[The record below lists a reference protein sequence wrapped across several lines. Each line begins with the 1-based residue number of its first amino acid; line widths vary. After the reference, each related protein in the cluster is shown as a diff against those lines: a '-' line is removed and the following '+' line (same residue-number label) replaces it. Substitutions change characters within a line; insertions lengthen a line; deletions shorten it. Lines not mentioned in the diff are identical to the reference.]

1 MADKHTTNDCPSC
14 EPMEY
19 QGSDVLKGHNPRLA
33 NRHRGAKVFAW
44 FCGACAWL
52 GVVLL
57 VILIWN
63 IGVDGLGWIWE
74 RTLNDP
80 RLLAERAAADPEFA
94 AQLNEIKRNAWLS
107 DEELLAEA
115 EEETRKEIAEAE
127 EDGEAHDPYE
137 VILAFNFQ
145 REQEKRMGK
154 LHTIWLKDREE
165 LKALGIAPTV
175 GERLNLAWQIT
186 RGILGDFASRFPTK
200 SGILSALIGSMYLLI
215 FTALFSI
222 PIGVA
227 AALYLEEYTSKS
239 RLNRFIEVNIAN
251 LAGVPSIVY
260 GILGLVVFVR
270 TLALGRSIIA
280 GAATMSLLI
289 LPVIIIAA
297 REAIKAVPRAIREG
311 AFALGATRWQVTSQ
325 HVLPVALPGILTGVI
340 LAMSRAIGE
349 TAPMIMIGAL
359 AFVAFVPQGPMD
371 DFTVLPIQIFNWA
384 ARPQEEFHALAA
396 AGIIL
401 LLALLLLMNSVAI
414 VIRHRAQR
422 NLKW

>member
-1 MADKHTTNDCPSC
+1 MAENNTCKTNDCQEGEC
-14 EPMEY
+14 LLY
-19 QGSDVLKGHNPRLA
+19 GNNRQLG
-33 NRHRGAKVFAW
+33 NRHIKARVFAW
-44 FCGACAWL
+44 VCGACAWL
-52 GVVLL
+52 GVALL
-57 VILIWN
+57 VVLIWN
-63 IGVDGLGWIWE
+63 IAVDGFGWMWE

-80 RLLAERAAADPEFA
+80 RLLAQHAEADPAFA
-94 AQLNEIKRNAWLS
+94 AKINEIKSRTWLS
-107 DEELLAEA
+107 DEELLEKAESK
-115 EEETRKEIAEAE
+115 TDREIAKAE
-127 EDGEAHDPYE
+127 EDGEAHDPYD
-137 VILAFNFQ
+137 VILAFNLM
-145 REQEKRMGK
+145 REHEKRMGK
-154 LHTIWLKDREE
+154 LHSLWLKEREQFDT
-165 LKALGIAPTV
+165 LGLSPTW
-175 GERLNLAWQIT
+175 GERVSLMGVIAKDIM
-186 RGILGDFASRFPTK
+186 GSFASRFPTK
-200 SGILSALIGSMYLLI
+200 SGILSAFVGSLYLLI

-227 AALYLEEYTSKS
+227 AALYLEEYTSKN

-270 TLALGRSIIA
+270 TLGLGRSIIA

-297 REAIKAVPRAIREG
+297 REAIKAVPMSIREG

-359 AFVAFVPQGPMD
+359 AFVAFVPNGPMD